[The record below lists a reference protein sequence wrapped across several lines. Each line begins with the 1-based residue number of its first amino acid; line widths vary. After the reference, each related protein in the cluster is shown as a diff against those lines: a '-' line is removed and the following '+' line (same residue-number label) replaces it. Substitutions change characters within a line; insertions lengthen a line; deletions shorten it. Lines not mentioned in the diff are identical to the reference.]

1 MLVKI
6 DSAPINPSDL
16 AFFKGAYSSAK
27 KFPTVPGFEGSGTVV
42 YNGGGLI
49 GWNLVGKRVAVAA
62 MGQYGTYAEYSVVNA
77 TNCVDIENEL
87 TF

>member
-1 MLVKI
+1 VLVKI